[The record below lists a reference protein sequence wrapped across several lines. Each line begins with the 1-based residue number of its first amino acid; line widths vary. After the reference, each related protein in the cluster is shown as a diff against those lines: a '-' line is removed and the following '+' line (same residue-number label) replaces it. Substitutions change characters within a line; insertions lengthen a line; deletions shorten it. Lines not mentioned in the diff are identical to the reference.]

1 MLCANGF
8 SVVALR
14 FLSGGAQQTHQTARS
29 RVGWS
34 MTNCLAFG
42 RFTSYPPGRR
52 STAIKLAVSDGG
64 IGSLTLAGASS
75 TAGID
80 ARGTVDGTLTGTGS
94 ASAPITGLKD
104 SPGLASGVGTASADV
119 VGRGTIAGIAKIGTI
134 TQDDVTGSV
143 LDVPVEGSITV
154 REALRVLL
162 AVAAGKT
169 SIVDLGGGAATVT
182 FRDTEDTTDRLVAT
196 MAGSERDSVTL
207 DVT

>member
-8 SVVALR
+8 TIYSVR
-14 FLSGGAQQTHQTARS
+14 FLSGGAQQTHQTARG
-29 RVGWS
+29 RVGWA
-34 MTNCLAFG
+34 MTNRVAFG
-42 RFTSYPPGRR
+42 RYVSYPPGRTT
-52 STAIKLAVSDGG
+52 TAIKLAVGDGG
-64 IGSLTLAGASS
+64 IGTYSTAGASS
-75 TAGID
+75 SADITAL
-80 ARGTVDGTLTGTGS
+80 GTVTGAGAGVGS
-94 ASAPITGLKD
+94 AAAPITGLKD
-104 SPGLASGVGTASADV
+104 SPGLATGVGTATADV
-119 VGRGTIAGIAKIGTI
+119 VARGTIEGIAKIGTI

-196 MAGSERDSVTL
+196 MAGSERDTVVM